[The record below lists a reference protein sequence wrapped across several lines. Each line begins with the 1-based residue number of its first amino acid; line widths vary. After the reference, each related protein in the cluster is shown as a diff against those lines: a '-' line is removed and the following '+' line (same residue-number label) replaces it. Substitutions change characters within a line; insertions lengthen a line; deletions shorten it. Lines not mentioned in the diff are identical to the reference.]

1 MSKIKKEIKRNRNH
15 FFYTLLAVILVLMF
29 LSMASAEQ
37 GVVYKDK
44 RPLENNVEEKTS
56 DNAEEKIELGNDYL
70 YDPRGKTD
78 PFKSFISTREEKEAK
93 EKKKPRTFLETL
105 DLSQLNLSVIVIG
118 PKGKWAM
125 VKDPKGMGHVIK
137 KGTPIGTN
145 GGVVYSIKEGEV
157 IIREEYQDFRGKKQF
172 RDISKKTPALH

>member
-1 MSKIKKEIKRNRNH
+1 MP
-15 FFYTLLAVILVLMF
+15 FAVILVLMF

-44 RPLENNVEEKTS
+44 RPLEKDIKEKPGDKT
-56 DNAEEKIELGNDYL
+56 EEKIELGNDYL

-78 PFKSFISTREEKEAK
+78 PFKSFITAREEKEAK
-93 EKKKPRTFLETL
+93 EKKKPRTYLETL

-118 PKGKWAM
+118 PKGRWAM
-125 VKDPKGMGHVIK
+125 VKDPKGIGHVIK
-137 KGTPIGTN
+137 KGTAIGTN
-145 GGVVYSIKEGEV
+145 GGVVYNIKEGEV

-172 RDISKKTPALH
+172 RDISKKTPALR